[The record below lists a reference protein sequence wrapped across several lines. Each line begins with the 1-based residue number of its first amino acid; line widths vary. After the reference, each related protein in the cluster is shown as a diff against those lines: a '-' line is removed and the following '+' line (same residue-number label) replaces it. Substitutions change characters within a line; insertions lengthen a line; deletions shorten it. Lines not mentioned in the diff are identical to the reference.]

1 MQGAE
6 CRVYGLGF
14 SVEALGLHKVC
25 VSGVSVLPSMLNV
38 GCMTSRS
45 RMVVGG
51 VSAFCFAFSKISD

>member
-1 MQGAE
+1 MQG
-6 CRVYGLGF
+6 VWFIGF

-25 VSGVSVLPSMLNV
+25 VLGVSLLPSMLNV

-45 RMVVGG
+45 RVVVGG